1 MNERNFRSLPKS
13 DDPYAIDTLSVAP
26 NDVFP
31 EQFEHFI
38 VGKRKFKDIL
48 KELHGDLMTPEYWHE
63 VQRKCERG
71 DVQHFTPY
79 NPNMRFERVAPPETG
94 NENSN

>member
-1 MNERNFRSLPKS
+1 MKDRHFRALPKS

-38 VGKRKFKDIL
+38 VGKKHL
-48 KELHGDLMTPEYWHE
+48 KALLKSLHGDLMTPTYWRE
-63 VQRKCERG
+63 VQLIAQRG
-71 DVQHFTPY
+71 EVQNFTPY
-79 NPNMRFERVAPPETG
+79 NAKMRFSRE
-94 NENSN
+94 

>member
-48 KELHGDLMTPEYWHE
+48 KSLHGDLMTPEYWHE
-63 VQRKCERG
+63 VQKMCMRRCSTLHALQR
-71 DVQHFTPY
+71 QHAFGQRLTKLS
-79 NPNMRFERVAPPETG
+79 A
-94 NENSN
+94 